1 MRRKASEIDTVTME
15 GPVKKFASK
24 LKNKALENALD
35 AWHGLF
41 VFEENIARLQSDISP
56 CLEALLSRK
65 PGDRTARDLERLIPL
80 IRGIKAY
87 AAMQEPVI
95 ELIAR

>member
-1 MRRKASEIDTVTME
+1 M
-15 GPVKKFASK
+15 KKFASK
-24 LKNKALENALD
+24 LKNKTLENALD

-41 VFEENIARLQSDISP
+41 VFEENIARLQSDVSP
-56 CLEALLSRK
+56 SLEASLSKK
-65 PGDRTARDLERLIPL
+65 PGDRSSRDLERLMPL

-87 AAMQEPVI
+87 SAMQEPVI